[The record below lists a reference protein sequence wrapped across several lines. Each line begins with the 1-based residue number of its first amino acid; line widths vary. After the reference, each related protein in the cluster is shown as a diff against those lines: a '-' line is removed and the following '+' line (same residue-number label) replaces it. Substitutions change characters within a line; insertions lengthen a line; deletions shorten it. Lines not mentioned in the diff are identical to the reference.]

1 MSRFPATLTVV
12 SHDPLADIERALVRI
27 RRRQTGRALG
37 RAAAASAAPS
47 GRPLDLAAAAVVD
60 ALDGPAASGEE
71 RTVGF
76 VADRLAVDPSRA
88 SRQVAAAVAAGYVRR
103 AASPADGR
111 RSVLEVT
118 AEGQDLLAAARAAR
132 RDLVRRA
139 TARWSAADRR
149 TFAALLTRFT
159 DGLDAR

>member
-1 MSRFPATLTVV
+1 MPR
-12 SHDPLADIERALVRI
+12 DPLSDIERALVRI

-37 RAAAASAAPS
+37 RAAAASASAES
-47 GRPLDLAAAAVVD
+47 SRQPLDLGAAAVVD
-60 ALDGPAASGEE
+60 ALDGPAAPGEE

-111 RSVLEVT
+111 RSVLEIT
-118 AEGQDLLAAARAAR
+118 AGGHALLAAARAAR

-139 TARWSAADRR
+139 TAGWSAADRR

>member
-1 MSRFPATLTVV
+1 M

-111 RSVLEVT
+111 RSVLE
-118 AEGQDLLAAARAAR
+118 LSLIHI
-132 RDLVRRA
+132 
-139 TARWSAADRR
+139 
-149 TFAALLTRFT
+149 
-159 DGLDAR
+159 